1 MIYIF
6 SFLISFILV
15 SFYFYWDASRKH
27 VNSLKEYAKRERVPL
42 IELFFVYIVAIALM
56 SAVAYIFLVIVFTIS
71 IKVTI
76 ASILIITFIVGGLT
90 SIDNLLKD
98 K

>member
-76 ASILIITFIVGGLT
+76 ASILIITFIIGGLT